1 MEVGG
6 HQAPETPDE
15 VQTEADVARDE
26 AEVAETTQTEPEMAG
41 DEVETGGESAEDASK
56 VRKECAS

>member
-1 MEVGG
+1 
-6 HQAPETPDE
+6 
-15 VQTEADVARDE
+15 VARDE